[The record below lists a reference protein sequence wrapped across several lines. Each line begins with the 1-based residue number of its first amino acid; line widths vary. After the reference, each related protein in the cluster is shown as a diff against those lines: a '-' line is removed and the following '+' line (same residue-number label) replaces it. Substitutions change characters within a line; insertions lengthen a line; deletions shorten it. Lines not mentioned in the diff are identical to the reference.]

1 MAPLP
6 GRRRCRGSRVAARV
20 APAKGRRIESLL
32 TKTTFDICNL
42 RLIGHGERMN
52 SASSQCPDPC
62 HSLSACSAFLYF
74 RNSLRVASHTNT
86 DTHTHSRTLERFASI
101 TLRILLAFLQLLL
114 SPH

>member
-6 GRRRCRGSRVAARV
+6 CLGSRRCRDSSRVAARV

-52 SASSQCPDPC
+52 NVSSRCLIPP
-62 HSLSACSAFLYF
+62 APTPAFIF
-74 RNSLRVASHTNT
+74 A
-86 DTHTHSRTLERFASI
+86 TL
-101 TLRILLAFLQLLL
+101 
-114 SPH
+114 